1 MAMQRSIGLVGLTF
15 FGVSG
20 VIGSGWMFGG
30 LYAAQ
35 IAGPAALLAWIVAA
49 VAIAALALTFAEIS
63 ALLPVAGGLARL
75 PHFSHGNV
83 VSAVMGWGAW
93 LSYVTLP
100 PIEVQAILEYA
111 SNEPHL
117 RWLFVALPGGDNRLS
132 LHGSLIA
139 AALMFL
145 LAWVNALGVAWFTRI
160 NSAITVIKLAVPI
173 VTILALLATRFEPA
187 NFTAHGFA
195 PDGIAGVF
203 TAVSTGGVLL
213 SFLGFRHIIDLAGEA
228 DDPQRTVPRAILLT
242 IGTAIVL
249 YLLLQT
255 AFIGAV
261 DPADLSQGWAKLSLG
276 GGNGPMA
283 TLATSLGLLWLAAL
297 LYGDAVISPLGGALV
312 AAGATGRLTMA
323 MSQNHFFPRLFQHLT
338 ARGVPMRAIFLN
350 TVVGL
355 IVFVPLTG
363 WKDVLTLH
371 TTVGLFSFAAGPIA
385 LVALRAQLP
394 DRHRPFRLPCA
405 TPISAAA
412 FAISA
417 LVVYWSGWSTVWPI
431 GLALLGGAGLLMLSS
446 LRRPGGWSDLDLV
459 NAWWL
464 VPFYGGIVV
473 VSWLGDF
480 GGTGAL
486 PFGIDMAVLAAFS
499 LGVFALAYRARL
511 PDARVHAYLAEETRF
526 EAEEYGDAPAD
537 AGARP

>member
-1 MAMQRSIGLVGLTF
+1 MAMRRSIGLVGLTF

-20 VIGSGWMFGG
+20 VIGAGWMFGG

-35 IAGPAALLAWIVAA
+35 IAGPAAIFAWVVAA

-83 VSAVMGWGAW
+83 VSAVMGWSAW

-111 SNEPHL
+111 SNAPHL
-117 RWLFVALPGGDNRLS
+117 RWLFVELPGGDNRLS
-132 LHGSLIA
+132 LHGSLLA
-139 AALMFL
+139 GAMMFL
-145 LAWVNALGVAWFTRI
+145 LAWVNALGIAWFTRI
-160 NSAITVIKLAVPI
+160 NSVITVIKLAAPALTI
-173 VTILALLATRFEPA
+173 VALASTRLEPS
-187 NFTAHGFA
+187 NFVAHGFA

-228 DDPQRTVPRAILLT
+228 EDPQRTVPRAILLT
-242 IGTAIVL
+242 IATASVL

-255 AFIGAV
+255 VFIAAV
-261 DPADLSQGWAKLSLG
+261 DPADLAQGWSKLSLG

-283 TLATSLGLLWLAAL
+283 TLATSLGLLWLAAV

-312 AAGATGRLTMA
+312 SAGATGRLTMA
-323 MSQNHFFPRLFQHLT
+323 MSQNHFFPRAFRHLT
-338 ARGVPMRAIFLN
+338 LRGVPMRAILLN
-350 TVVGL
+350 TAVGL
-355 IVFVPLTG
+355 IVFVPLTT

-394 DRHRPFRLPCA
+394 ERPRPFRLAWA

-412 FAISA
+412 FAVSA
-417 LVVYWSGWSTVWPI
+417 LVVYWSGWDTVWPV
-431 GLALLGGAGLLMLSS
+431 GLALLGGVALLVLSA
-446 LRRPGGWSDLDLV
+446 LRRPGGLRALDLA

-464 VPFYGGIVV
+464 VPFYGGILV
-473 VSWLGDF
+473 VSGLGDF
-480 GGTGAL
+480 GGSGVL
-486 PFGIDMAVLAAFS
+486 PFGVDMAVLAAFS
-499 LGVFALAYRARL
+499 LVVFGLAFRARL
-511 PDARVHAYLAEETRF
+511 PEARVRAYLAEESGF
-526 EAEEYGDAPAD
+526 EAEEYGE
-537 AGARP
+537 ARH